1 MKREPDMDSAA
12 YRDKKINEE
21 YQQRI
26 NPKRPTEG
34 QLLGESGDYL
44 KDPETEVD
52 TSQPLQSKSFEIDPN
67 RKPLT
72 EAQKR
77 LQEKLR
83 KRAGTGQQGADLA
96 REKLEKKGGSAT
108 DLPQFLQ
115 MSDKDIEELTV
126 RQNQQRDALSNL
138 PRDKAIE
145 EVIKSTEPKSQERL
159 QGLKDIAQQLGEDS
173 LGYGLMALQK
183 YGEAIDWTNDQVNLR
198 NSLPFLR
205 GVETPIDALLD
216 YSYKDLRDDIAGGI
230 GNVVGATTG
239 SETANAVAET
249 GAQIFL
255 PDAVDF
261 ATGGVGYLD
270 NIGRAALK
278 LRKADGK
285 FIDDA
290 VNFVDNL
297 VFQIR
302 QKLGG
307 EGNLELAGI
316 GMRINKNN
324 VTDTF
329 YQSKGVPKG
338 KSNVTNLPPQGMSV
352 NNNKLFKDLGFEDWE
367 KYFVGA
373 WEDLAD
379 PIGRNFSAAVS
390 NDKYSINTFNRVRRE
405 TLPLVM
411 EEYAGIADIKWPRKG
426 PELHHIN
433 AIKATMPLFEGLAR
447 NERKEL
453 LKVLMREGIYAGHDP
468 NNLIQLPHAVHKSV
482 TKLWNDKI
490 GKSGKLFFERDK
502 DGLFKAA
509 QLPFEERKILAKN
522 YAQVVKDLELTT
534 LKMATDYKAISKDG
548 LARKLD
554 KELKTQF
561 NIANFEN
568 FILTGK
574 YLGDEVSPEVKQI
587 FKSRSVKN
595 IRKRVPKKK
604 IDE

>member
-1 MKREPDMDSAA
+1 MDIKLTNKLMTP
-12 YRDKKINEE
+12 KKFSIA
-21 YQQRI
+21 I
-26 NPKRPTEG
+26 
-34 QLLGESGDYL
+34 
-44 KDPETEVD
+44 
-52 TSQPLQSKSFEIDPN
+52 
-67 RKPLT
+67 
-72 EAQKR
+72 
-77 LQEKLR
+77 
-83 KRAGTGQQGADLA
+83 
-96 REKLEKKGGSAT
+96 EKKVKEFDMT
-108 DLPQFLQ
+108 YL
-115 MSDKDIEELTV
+115 
-126 RQNQQRDALSNL
+126 
-138 PRDKAIE
+138 
-145 EVIKSTEPKSQERL
+145 
-159 QGLKDIAQQLGEDS
+159 
-173 LGYGLMALQK
+173 
-183 YGEAIDWTNDQVNLR
+183 
-198 NSLPFLR
+198 
-205 GVETPIDALLD
+205 DALLD
-216 YSYKDLRDDIAGGI
+216 YSYKDLRDDVAGGI
-230 GNVVGATTG
+230 GNVVGAVTG
-239 SETANAVAET
+239 SETANTVAET

-255 PDAVDF
+255 PDAMDF

-285 FIDDA
+285 FINDA
-290 VNFVDNL
+290 VNFADNL

-307 EGNLELAGI
+307 EVSLELAGN

-324 VTDTF
+324 ITDTF
-329 YQSKGVPKG
+329 YQSKKINNTSGVS
-338 KSNVTNLPPQGMSV
+338 KSNVTNLPPQGMSAR
-352 NNNKLFKDLGFEDWE
+352 NNQLFKNLGFEDWE

-379 PIGRNFSAAVS
+379 PISRNFNAAVS
-390 NDKYSINTFNRVRRE
+390 NDKYSWNTFDRVRRE

-468 NNLIQLPHAVHKSV
+468 NNLMQLPHAVHKSV

-509 QLPFEERKILAKN
+509 QLPFEERKLLAKN

-534 LKMATDYKAISKDG
+534 LKMAKDYKAVSKDG

-574 YLGDEVSPEVKQI
+574 YLGNEVSPEVKQI
-587 FKSRSVKN
+587 FKSRSVKI